1 MTMRNEAAWSSAALL
16 SYLTSNLAYGADPE
30 QCARYPHLT
39 PDIAEAGAAVQRR
52 YDGERTRV
60 DPDLHTDPDPM
71 VRLRARA
78 DAAGGYLAVPLG
90 EVREACADD
99 DGLALDQVL
108 GAYALGVLPAA
119 GRLTGTADD
128 VRVVL
133 YPCLSPVGEILRT
146 AARQAAGEL
155 VGQPTWPTAVEAQM
169 LSHER
174 TP

>member
-1 MTMRNEAAWSSAALL
+1 MKNSEDWGTRALL
-16 SYLTSNLAYGADPE
+16 SYLTSNVPYGADPE
-30 QCARYPHLT
+30 QCARYPQLT
-39 PDIAEAGAAVQRR
+39 LDIAEAGAAVQRR
-52 YDGERTRV
+52 YDGEPWIRV
-60 DPDLHTDPDPM
+60 DPDLRTDPDPM

-99 DGLALDQVL
+99 DGLTLDQVL

-119 GRLTGTADD
+119 DRLTGTADD

-146 AARQAAGEL
+146 AARQTAGEL

>member
-1 MTMRNEAAWSSAALL
+1 MKNEASWSAHALL
-16 SYLTSNLAYGADPE
+16 SYLISNTVYGADPE
-30 QCARYPHLT
+30 QCARYPQL
-39 PDIAEAGAAVQRR
+39 PFDIAEAGSAVQRR
-52 YDGERTRV
+52 YDGDWIRV

-99 DGLALDQVL
+99 NGLTIDQVL

-119 GRLTGTADD
+119 DRLTGTADD

-133 YPCLSPVGEILRT
+133 YPCLSPVGAILHT

-155 VGQPTWPTAVEAQM
+155 VGRPTWPTAVEARM